1 VAIKIMKRKNVSS
14 DFVDLIN
21 NEAEI
26 HSKLKHENIIELIDY
41 NDQAVEQRNSGKERE
56 VYFLALELARGG
68 ELFDYIAQTGTFS
81 EPVAR
86 YYFHQVMEALS
97 YMHA

>member
-1 VAIKIMKRKNVSS
+1 MNTESDQEVALKIMKRKNISS
-14 DFVDLIN
+14 AFIDLIN

-26 HSKLKHENIIELIDY
+26 HSKLKHPNIVELVDY
-41 NDQAVEQRNSGKERE
+41 DGTAVEKRASGKERE
-56 VYFLALELARGG
+56 VYILALELARGG

-86 YYFHQVMEALS
+86 YFFH
-97 YMHA
+97 

>member
-1 VAIKIMKRKNVSS
+1 MDGENGGEVAIKIMKRKNMSTE
-14 DFVDLIN
+14 FADLIN

-26 HSKLKHENIIELIDY
+26 HAKLKHNNIIELFDF
-41 NDQAVEQRNSGKERE
+41 NDQAVEKWKSGKEKE

-86 YYFHQVMEALS
+86 YYFQ
-97 YMHA
+97 